1 MKLGQHL
8 VIFFWR
14 GLAEI
19 SLLDEFFRRADD
31 ELASDVM
38 EFVGRV
44 LHNTTGDLSDGSRI
58 RLQQFWERRLVAGA
72 KDPEAHN
79 AELRAFGM
87 TFASAKLD
95 PGWALASLERAVALA
110 GAPKLGQWVV
120 ERLVDLVASL
130 PAVATRILAAMLE
143 HPENEW
149 DAPRLAR
156 RSPSDRRARLS

>member
-1 MKLGQHL
+1 
-8 VIFFWR
+8 
-14 GLAEI
+14 
-19 SLLDEFFRRADD
+19 
-31 ELASDVM
+31 
-38 EFVGRV
+38 
-44 LHNTTGDLSDGSRI
+44 
-58 RLQQFWERRLVAGA
+58 
-72 KDPEAHN
+72 
-79 AELRAFGM
+79 M

-149 DAPRLAR
+149 DHIGWRDEARAIVELAV
-156 RSPSDRRARLS
+156 RSGDPAAVDNCRSIVDYYVKRGELEFRELLDSS